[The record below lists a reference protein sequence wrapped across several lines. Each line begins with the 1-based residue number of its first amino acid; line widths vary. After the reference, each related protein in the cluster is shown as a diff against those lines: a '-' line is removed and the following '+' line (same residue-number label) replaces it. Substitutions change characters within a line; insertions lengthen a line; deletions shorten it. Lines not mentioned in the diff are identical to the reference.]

1 MKHSPLL
8 TRRELATALH
18 VHQQTVVKWAQQGM
32 PLAARGRRGRA
43 ALYSLPAVLEW
54 RQRTEAARQTGAEV
68 VSLSAARA
76 RLAKAQAEKWERE
89 NRKRTGEL
97 IERAVV
103 VREGQN
109 MIFAAKTKLLQVP
122 RQCVLRGVPRDAE
135 AVIRQHIVEA
145 LRELANRWKT
155 LERRGPDSEV
165 IHG

>member
-1 MKHSPLL
+1 MAAKRELL
-8 TRRELATALH
+8 TRRELATALGIH
-18 VHQQTVVKWAQQGM
+18 VQTITKWQQQGM
-32 PLAARGRRGRA
+32 PIAARGRRGRA
-43 ALYSLPAVLEW
+43 ALHSLPAVIEW
-54 RQRTEAARQTGAEV
+54 RHRTEAARQTGAEV
-68 VSLSAARA
+68 VSLGAARA

-135 AVIRQHIVEA
+135 AV
-145 LRELANRWKT
+145 
-155 LERRGPDSEV
+155 
-165 IHG
+165 

>member
-1 MKHSPLL
+1 MAAKRELL
-8 TRRELATALH
+8 TRRELATALGIH
-18 VHQQTVVKWAQQGM
+18 VQTITKWQQQGM
-32 PLAARGRRGRA
+32 PIAARGRRGRA
-43 ALYSLPAVLEW
+43 ALHSLPAVIEW
-54 RQRTEAARQTGAEV
+54 RHRTEAARQTGAEV

-155 LERRGPDSEV
+155 LEDADRTAR
-165 IHG
+165 